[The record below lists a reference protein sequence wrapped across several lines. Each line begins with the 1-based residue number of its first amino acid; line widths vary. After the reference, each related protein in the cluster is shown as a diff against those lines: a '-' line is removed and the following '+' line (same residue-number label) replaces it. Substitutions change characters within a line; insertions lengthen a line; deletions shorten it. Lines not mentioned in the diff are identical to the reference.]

1 MKKQNILITLILLT
15 LISNGQA
22 KINDDQPNL
31 PANYI
36 RLEYRGGDVDKPIP
50 EIYFSTDS
58 IYYLGLF
65 TYGVTYKID
74 ECEFLKIK
82 KVIEESPTLSLIDTT
97 ATDVGYY
104 QFYIVINSKTKL
116 YKADNV
122 SEVSIIFKEIEEK
135 ITGINKESVSYF
147 FRNILNRIK

>member
-1 MKKQNILITLILLT
+1 MKKQNILITLVLLA
-15 LISNGQA
+15 LISNGQV
-22 KINDDQPNL
+22 KINDDQAKL

-50 EIYFSTDS
+50 EVYFSTDS

-82 KVIEESPTLSLIDTT
+82 KAIEESRSLTLIDT
-97 ATDVGYY
+97 TDVGYY

-116 YKADNV
+116 YKADNI

-135 ITGINKESVSYF
+135 ITGKDKRSVTYF